1 MRNRLILCF
10 DATLALS
17 LTAFLGARP
26 LTAAGQTIWEIG
38 RFDQSSVEFHARPR
52 FSDPHDN
59 PIFTVGRSDP
69 SRDWPADQPG
79 SANPEAGG
87 RPHPYAIVFDLTNPP
102 RGTYTLVVSVILQHP
117 RVPCLQVEVNGQT
130 GLFYFH
136 RKVSYYPGD
145 DGFDSPIYGGDQL
158 AMALPTRALRRGQ
171 NRLVL
176 TAMDDPKDG
185 PGDSWIRYDALRLV
199 NDPEDKTSRAAEV
212 KIEPTVFYVKRADA
226 VSELAKVTITHV
238 EPVHQGEVTLTVAG
252 RSLRT
257 GFAQGH
263 DFGEE
268 RVEFAVPEV
277 SGRSPVGAPVEANVR
292 LDGHA
297 FKSRLNFVPA
307 RQWTIY
313 LAPHA
318 HLDIGFTD
326 YQAKI
331 AEIHNRNLDGLLDEI
346 EAHPEMRFNLDGSWI
361 VQQYAAS
368 RNQATQKRLLKLVRE
383 GKIAVPVQLA
393 NLMTGY
399 PTLEELVRSTD
410 YSRRLHEQYGI
421 PFDYANITDVP
432 SYTWSY
438 ASVLAALGIKY
449 FSAAAN
455 SDRGPILLYGRWNT
469 KAPFWWQG
477 PDGEKVLMSYS
488 RQYSQLWFVCGIP
501 AQEASCRQALP
512 AFFQQYESP
521 SYKPDTVLMYGSQ
534 FENTYLVPGERE
546 FVEKWN
552 AEYAYPRIRIST
564 FPDFMR
570 YIDQHYGSELETVRG
585 DGGPYWEDGYGTD
598 VHYLTIDRTSQQ
610 RAPSA
615 EKLST
620 IATYLEKNVSGP
632 SEEIR
637 TMWSDLV
644 LYAEHTFTSWGGY
657 SRPESEETVR
667 QFAVKDHFATDGRLR
682 VDAILD
688 QSLSQL
694 ADQIHVPARAFVV
707 FNPLSWTRSGLVETD
722 LDDGDA
728 ILAYPGKT
736 PVQFEVLARHE
747 GYNHVRFLARD
758 VPSLGYRCYQVV
770 ERHEADGGGDIAATA
785 GLPGAGEDTGAT
797 ATNVIENTWYR
808 ITVDPAA
815 GGIKSIFDKQLNRE
829 IVDASSPY
837 RFNQYLYVSGG
848 DGETQLVYLNKSLP
862 LAKLTVTGAGGDAS
876 GGRLTSLRR
885 TSYGQILTYETSG
898 PHAPSIATDII
909 LYDSQKRIDL
919 VNRLHKDPV
928 NMKEAVYFA
937 FPVAAERPEF
947 SYEIQNGYV
956 DPARD
961 LLQGANV
968 AWFTVQHWVR
978 VATAGLSVAVVPVD
992 SPLVTLGDIVRGTW
1006 PEKFEPK
1013 TSTIF
1018 SYAMNNYWHTNFR
1031 RVQSGDYTFRYAV
1044 TSGSDLGPVDLA
1056 RFGRDAMTPLE
1067 MGELIP
1073 NDKFDNP
1080 ERSLPPD
1087 PASFLE
1093 ADTPDVVVENWK
1105 VADDGKGTII
1115 RLLETGGMVATAHL
1129 NFPLFNVESAWRCNA
1144 AEENQEALHLSGPSA
1159 HSLTVEVK
1167 PYEIVTLRVAATL
1180 SGGAQ

>member
-1 MRNRLILCF
+1 MRTRRVVYLG
-10 DATLALS
+10 LALALP
-17 LTAFLGARP
+17 LTALLGARAI
-26 LTAAGQTIWEIG
+26 AAAEQTVWEIG
-38 RFDQSSVEFHARPR
+38 RFDQSSGEFHARPS
-52 FSDPHDN
+52 FLNPHEN
-59 PIFTVGRSDP
+59 PIFTVGKSDA
-69 SRDWPADQPG
+69 SKDWPAEQPG
-79 SANPEAGG
+79 SANAEAGG
-87 RPHPYAIVFDLTNPP
+87 RPHPYTIDFDLMNPP
-102 RGTYTLVVSVILQHP
+102 RGTFTLVVSVILRQP
-117 RVPCLQVEVNGQT
+117 RVPRLQVEINGQT

-136 RKVSYYPGD
+136 RKVSDYPGD
-145 DGFDSPIYGGDQL
+145 DGFDSPIYGGDEL
-158 AMALPTRALRRGQ
+158 AMVIPTAALQRGQ

-176 TAMDDPKDG
+176 TAADDPKDG
-185 PGDSWIRYDALRLV
+185 PGDSSIRYDALRLV
-199 NDPEDKTSRAAEV
+199 HNPEARTSPAPQVE
-212 KIEPTVFYVKRADA
+212 IEPTIFYVKRGGALC
-226 VSELAKVTITHV
+226 ELAEATITHDQ
-238 EPVHQGEVTLTVAG
+238 PARRGEVTLTVAG
-252 RSLRT
+252 KSLKA

-268 RVEFAVPEV
+268 RIEFAVPEV
-277 SGRSPVGAPVEANVR
+277 SGPTPVEADVR

-297 FKSRLNFVPA
+297 SKSQLSFVPE
-307 RQWTIY
+307 RHWTIF

-331 AEIHNRNLDGLLDEI
+331 AEIHNRNLDRLLDEI
-346 EAHPEMRFNLDGSWI
+346 DAHPEMRFNLDGSWI
-361 VQQYAAS
+361 VQQYLSS
-368 RNQATQKRLLKLVRE
+368 RNEATQERLLKLVRE
-383 GKIAVPVQLA
+383 GKIAVPVQVA

-399 PTLEELVRSTD
+399 PTLEELLRSTD
-410 YSRRLHEQYGI
+410 YSRHLHEQYGI

-469 KAPFWWQG
+469 KSPFWWQG

-501 AQEASCRQALP
+501 PDEAGCRQALP

-521 SYKPDTVLMYGSQ
+521 SYKPDIVLLFGSQ

-570 YIDQHYGSELETVRG
+570 TIDQQYGSELETVRG

-598 VHYLTIDRTSQQ
+598 VHYLSIDRANQQ

-620 IATYLEKNVSGP
+620 IATCLEKNVSGP
-632 SEEIR
+632 AEQIR
-637 TMWSDLV
+637 AMWSDLV

-667 QFAVKDHFATDGRLR
+667 QFAVKDHFATDGHLR
-682 VDAILD
+682 VNAILE

-694 ADQIHVPARAFVV
+694 ADQIRVPAPAFVV
-707 FNPLSWTRSGLVETD
+707 FNPLSWARSGLVETD

-728 ILAYPGKT
+728 ILEYPSKT
-736 PVQFEVLARHE
+736 PVPFDVVARHD
-747 GYNHVRFLARD
+747 GYSRVRFLARD

-770 ERHEADGGGDIAATA
+770 ESHEAGGEDTTGTVALPGGGEDTAATA
-785 GLPGAGEDTGAT
+785 ALP
-797 ATNVIENTWYR
+797 ATNVIENAYYR
-808 ITVDPAA
+808 ITVDAAA
-815 GGIKSIFDKQLNRE
+815 GGIESIFDKQLNRE

-848 DGETQLVYLNKSLP
+848 DGETQLVYLRKSLP
-862 LAKLTVTGAGGDAS
+862 LAKLTVTGAGGATD
-876 GGRLTSLRR
+876 GGRLGSLRR

-898 PHAPSIATDII
+898 PHAPSITTEVI
-909 LYDSQKRIDL
+909 LYEGQKRIDL

-928 NMKEAVYFA
+928 DAKEAVYFA
-937 FPVAAERPEF
+937 FPVAAEHPDF

-961 LLQGANV
+961 LLTGANV

-978 VATAGLSVAVVPVD
+978 VATAGLSVGLVPVD

-1006 PEKFEPK
+1006 PEKFDPK
-1013 TSTIF
+1013 TGTIF

-1031 RVQSGDYTFRYAV
+1031 RVQNGDFTFRYAV
-1044 TSGSDLGPVDLA
+1044 TSGSDPGPAELS

-1067 MGELIP
+1067 MGELVP

-1080 ERSLPPD
+1080 ERPLQPD
-1087 PASFLE
+1087 PASFL
-1093 ADTPDVVVENWK
+1093 AVDTPDVVVENWK
-1105 VADDGKGTII
+1105 AADDGKGTII
-1115 RLLETGGMVATAHL
+1115 RLLETGGVAATAHL
-1129 NFPLFNVESAWRCNA
+1129 TFPLFNVESAWRCNA
-1144 AEENQEALHLSGPSA
+1144 AEENQQALHLSG
-1159 HSLTVEVK
+1159 HSLAVDVK
-1167 PYEIVTLRVAATL
+1167 PYEIVTLRVAAML
-1180 SGGAQ
+1180 SRRE

>member
-1 MRNRLILCF
+1 MNYRLVLCF
-10 DATLALS
+10 NLALALS
-17 LTAFLGARP
+17 LTALPAARP
-26 LTAAGQTIWEIG
+26 LPAAEQTIWEIG
-38 RFDQSSVEFHARPR
+38 RLDQSSAEFHARPN
-52 FSDPHDN
+52 FPDPHDN
-59 PIFTVGRSDP
+59 PVFTVGKSDP
-69 SRDWPADQPG
+69 SKDWPAEQPG
-79 SANPEAGG
+79 SANADAGG
-87 RPHPYAIVFDLTNPP
+87 RPHPYTIAFDLTNPP
-102 RGTYTLVVSVILQHP
+102 RGTYTMVVSVILQRP
-117 RVPCLQVEVNGQT
+117 RVPHLQVEINGET
-130 GLFYFH
+130 GVFYFH
-136 RKVSYYPGD
+136 RKVGYYPGD

-158 AMALPTRALRRGQ
+158 AMVLPTEAFKRGQ

-185 PGDSWIRYDALRLV
+185 PGDSWIRYDALRLL
-199 NDPEDKTSRAAEV
+199 NDPEARMPRAPEV
-212 KIEPTVFYVKRADA
+212 KIEPTIFYVKDGGGP
-226 VSELAKVTITHV
+226 SELAELAEVTITHAR
-238 EPVHQGEVTLTVAG
+238 PVHSGEVTLTVAG
-252 RSLRT
+252 KSLKA
-257 GFAQGH
+257 GFAPGH
-263 DFGEE
+263 DFGEV
-268 RVEFAVPEV
+268 RIEFAVPEV
-277 SGRSPVGAPVEANVR
+277 SGPTPVEANVR
-292 LDGHA
+292 LDGHV
-297 FKSRLNFVPA
+297 FKSQLSLVPA

-326 YQAKI
+326 SQAKI

-361 VQQYAAS
+361 VQQYLAS
-368 RNQATQKRLLKLVRE
+368 RTQAAQERLLKLVRE

-399 PTLEELVRSTD
+399 PTLEELVRSND

-438 ASVLAALGIKY
+438 ASVLAALGIEY

-501 AQEASCRQALP
+501 PQEASCRQALP

-570 YIDQHYGSELETVRG
+570 YIDQHYGPELETVRG

-598 VHYLTIDRTSQQ
+598 VHYLTIDRTDQQ

-632 SEEIR
+632 AEEIGA
-637 TMWSDLV
+637 MWSDLV

-667 QFAVKDHFATDGRLR
+667 QFAVKDHFALDGRLR
-682 VDAILD
+682 VNAILD

-707 FNPLSWTRSGLVETD
+707 FNPLSWARSGLVETD

-728 ILAYPGKT
+728 ILEYPGKT

-758 VPSLGYRCYQVV
+758 VPSIGYRCYQVV
-770 ERHEADGGGDIAATA
+770 ERPETPAPEAGGEDTAATA
-785 GLPGAGEDTGAT
+785 ALPVA
-797 ATNVIENTWYR
+797 NVLENAWYR
-808 ITVDPAA
+808 ITVDPAV
-815 GGIKSIFDKQLNRE
+815 GGIKSVFDKQINRE

-837 RFNQYLYVSGG
+837 RFNQYLHVSGG

-862 LAKLTVTGAGGDAS
+862 LAKLTVTGAGG
-876 GGRLTSLRR
+876 GRVTSVRR

-898 PHAPSIATDII
+898 PHAPSIATEVI
-909 LYDSQKRIDL
+909 LYDGQKRIDL

-928 NMKEAVYFA
+928 NAKEAVYFA
-937 FPVAAERPEF
+937 FPVAAEHPDF

-956 DPARD
+956 NPAHD
-961 LLQGANV
+961 LLEGANV

-978 VATAGLSVAVVPVD
+978 VATAGVSVSVAPED

-1006 PEKFEPK
+1006 PEKFQPK
-1013 TSTIF
+1013 TGTIF

-1031 RVQSGDYTFRYAV
+1031 RVQSGDYTFRYAI
-1044 TSGSDLGPVDLA
+1044 TSGRDLGPAELA

-1067 MGELIP
+1067 MGELTQ
-1073 NDKFDNP
+1073 NDKFDDP
-1080 ERSLPPD
+1080 ERPLPPE

-1093 ADTPDVVVENWK
+1093 VDAPDVVVENWK

-1115 RLLETGGMVATAHL
+1115 RLLETGGIAATARL
-1129 NFPLFNVESAWRCNA
+1129 TFPLFNVESAWRSNT
-1144 AEENQEALHLSGPSA
+1144 AEENQQALHPSE
-1159 HSLTVEVK
+1159 HSLSVDVK
-1167 PYEIVTLRVAATL
+1167 PYEIVTLRVKAAL
-1180 SGGAQ
+1180 SGRAQ

>member
-1 MRNRLILCF
+1 MRTRLVRYVDL
-10 DATLALS
+10 ALALS

-26 LTAAGQTIWEIG
+26 PAAAGQTIWEIG
-38 RFDQSSVEFHARPR
+38 RFDQSSGEFHARPN
-52 FSDPHDN
+52 FLDPRDN
-59 PIFTVGRSDP
+59 PIFTVGRSDA
-69 SRDWPADQPG
+69 SKDWPADQPG
-79 SANPEAGG
+79 SANAEAGG
-87 RPHPYAIVFDLTNPP
+87 RPHPYTIAFDLANPP
-102 RGTYTLVVSVILQHP
+102 RGTYTLVVSVILRQP
-117 RVPCLQVEVNGQT
+117 RVPRLQVEINGET

-136 RKVSYYPGD
+136 RKVSDYPGD

-158 AMALPTRALRRGQ
+158 AMMLPTAAFKRGQ

-176 TAMDDPKDG
+176 TAMDDPQDG

-199 NDPEDKTSRAAEV
+199 NDPEAKAPRAAEV
-212 KIEPTVFYVKRADA
+212 KIEPTIFYVKRRGGLF
-226 VSELAKVTITHV
+226 ELAEVTITHV
-238 EPVHQGEVTLTVAG
+238 EPIHRGDVTLTVAG
-252 RSLRT
+252 NSLKG
-257 GFAQGH
+257 GFAPGH

-268 RVEFAVPEV
+268 RIEFAVPEV
-277 SGRSPVGAPVEANVR
+277 SGPTPVEAQVEANVR
-292 LDGHA
+292 LDGRA
-297 FKSRLNFVPA
+297 VKSQLSFVPE

-361 VQQYAAS
+361 VQQYMAS
-368 RNQATQKRLLKLVRE
+368 RTQAAQERLLKLVRD

-399 PTLEELVRSTD
+399 PTLEELIRSTD
-410 YSRRLHEQYGI
+410 YSRQLHEQYGI

-438 ASVLAALGIKY
+438 ASVLAALGVRY

-455 SDRGPILLYGRWNT
+455 SDRGPILLDGRWNT

-477 PDGEKVLMSYS
+477 PGGEKVLMSYS

-501 AQEASCRQALP
+501 PQEASCRQALP
-512 AFFQQYESP
+512 AFFQQYESS
-521 SYKPDTVLMYGSQ
+521 SYKPDTVLLFGSQ

-570 YIDQHYGSELETVRG
+570 AIDQRYGSELETVRG
-585 DGGPYWEDGYGTD
+585 DGGPYWEDGYGSD
-598 VHYLTIDRTSQQ
+598 VHYLTIDRTNQQ

-620 IATYLEKNVSGP
+620 IATCLEKNVSGP
-632 SEEIR
+632 ADEIR
-637 TMWSDLV
+637 AMWSDLV

-667 QFAVKDHFATDGRLR
+667 QFAVKDHFATDGHLR
-682 VDAILD
+682 VNAILE

-694 ADQIHVPARAFVV
+694 ADRIHVPARAFVV

-728 ILAYPGKT
+728 ILEYPGKT
-736 PVQFEVLARHE
+736 PVQFEVLAKHD

-770 ERHEADGGGDIAATA
+770 ETHESSGGGDTAATA
-785 GLPGAGEDTGAT
+785 ALPVI
-797 ATNVIENTWYR
+797 NVLENAWYR

-815 GGIKSIFDKQLNRE
+815 GGITSIFDKQLNRE

-862 LAKLTVTGAGGDAS
+862 LAKLTVTGAGGATD
-876 GGRLTSLRR
+876 GGRVTSVRR
-885 TSYGQILTYETSG
+885 TSYGQVLTYETSG
-898 PHAPSIATDII
+898 PHAPSIESEII
-909 LYDSQKRIDL
+909 LYDGQKRIDL

-928 NMKEAVYFA
+928 NAKEAVYFA
-937 FPVAAERPEF
+937 FPVAAGHPEF
-947 SYEIQNGYV
+947 GYEIQNGYV

-978 VATAGLSVAVVPVD
+978 VAAPGLAVSVVPVD

-1006 PEKFEPK
+1006 PEKFQPK
-1013 TSTIF
+1013 TGTIF

-1031 RVQSGDYTFRYAV
+1031 RVQSGDFTFRYAV
-1044 TSGSDLGPVDLA
+1044 TSGSDLGPAELA

-1067 MGELIP
+1067 MGELIA
-1073 NDKFDNP
+1073 NDKFDDP
-1080 ERSLPPD
+1080 ERPLPPG

-1093 ADTPDVVVENWK
+1093 VDAPDVVVENWK
-1105 VADDGKGTII
+1105 AADDGKGTII
-1115 RLLETGGMVATAHL
+1115 RLLETGGIAATAHL
-1129 NFPLFNVESAWRCNA
+1129 TFPLFNAESAWRSNA
-1144 AEENQEALHLSGPSA
+1144 AEENQQAIHLSGPA
-1159 HSLTVEVK
+1159 GHSLAVEVK

-1180 SGGAQ
+1180 SGREGR